1 MNKKVLSPP
10 MDVRPVA
17 ERRYAVRMLTA
28 PMKSGLGS
36 SQNNIVEGMQLSA
49 SRTARKRCVNG
60 CDLSP
65 PGDVPPVIGFT
76 GPMGPTCTRSLGVQ
90 SRAQFNA
97 ILGAI
102 GGRYRP
108 LSLPAV

>member
-60 CDLSP
+60 YDFPLQGMFHRHWLHRSNGTYLHP
-65 PGDVPPVIGFT
+65 IPGGAE
-76 GPMGPTCTRSLGVQ
+76 Q
-90 SRAQFNA
+90 SA
-97 ILGAI
+97 L
-102 GGRYRP
+102 
-108 LSLPAV
+108 

>member
-1 MNKKVLSPP
+1 MYVL
-10 MDVRPVA
+10 VL
-17 ERRYAVRMLTA
+17 ERRYAARGFAA

-97 ILGAI
+97 ILGAM
-102 GGRYRP
+102 GGAIDP
-108 LSLPAV
+108 

>member
-17 ERRYAVRMLTA
+17 ERRYAARGFAA
-28 PMKSGLGS
+28 PMKSRLES

-90 SRAQFNA
+90 SRAHFNA
-97 ILGAI
+97 ILGAM
-102 GGRYRP
+102 GGAIDP
-108 LSLPAV
+108 